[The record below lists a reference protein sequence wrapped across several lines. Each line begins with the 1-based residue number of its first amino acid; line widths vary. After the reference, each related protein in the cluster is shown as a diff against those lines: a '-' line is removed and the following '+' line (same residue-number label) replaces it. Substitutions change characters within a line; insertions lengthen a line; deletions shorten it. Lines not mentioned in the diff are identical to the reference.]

1 MNSQKYVKEVISCLE
16 LELNKSG
23 STLKG
28 KPSMPMQANYHPELD
43 VSPLLDSDQANYYAS
58 HIGTLRWMVEL
69 GRIDIFINVSVL
81 SSFLAQPRVC
91 HMEQVL
97 HIFAYLKHHEQTNL
111 VFDPHFVDWDES
123 QFQTFDWTDFY
134 KGASESVP
142 PNAPEPWGNPVQMN
156 VFVDANHAG
165 NRVTR
170 RSHTGILLYLNSTP
184 IMWYN
189 KAQST
194 VESSTFGSVAMRIAV
209 DLIESVRYK
218 LRMFGVP
225 LQGTAN
231 IFCYN
236 KSVVTNSTVPTST
249 LKKKHD
255 SIAYHRI
262 REAVA
267 AFLICIAK
275 VQSKENLAD
284 LLTKPFSAS
293 DLKHMVQRILG
304 SKLKL

>member
-1 MNSQKYVKEVISCLE
+1 
-16 LELNKSG
+16 
-23 STLKG
+23 
-28 KPSMPMQANYHPELD
+28 
-43 VSPLLDSDQANYYAS
+43 
-58 HIGTLRWMVEL
+58 
-69 GRIDIFINVSVL
+69 
-81 SSFLAQPRVC
+81 
-91 HMEQVL
+91 MEQVL
-97 HIFAYLKHHEQTNL
+97 HIFNYLKHHEQSNL